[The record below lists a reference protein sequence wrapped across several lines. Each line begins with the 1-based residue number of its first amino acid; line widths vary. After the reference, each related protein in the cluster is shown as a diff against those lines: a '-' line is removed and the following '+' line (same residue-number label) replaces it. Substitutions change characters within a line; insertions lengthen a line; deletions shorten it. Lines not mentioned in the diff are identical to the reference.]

1 MKLSAAALSLAVLS
15 LVAVSTTAC
24 SSTEGIT
31 PDPAVDGAAPGAEPA
46 ATRGPN
52 DPVSG
57 SRLLVRYNYFQ
68 AEDGAKERRFAGFF
82 DTKLNTMCAFS
93 TGLDGDT
100 TSIARCV
107 PLDATVA
114 KQHTKDEYQIGRVD
128 LSP

>member
-1 MKLSAAALSLAVLS
+1 MKLSAAVLSLAVLS

-52 DPVSG
+52 DPTSG
-57 SRLLVRYNYFQ
+57 TRLLVRYNYFQ
-68 AEDGAKERRFAGFF
+68 MEDGSKQRAFAGFY
-82 DTKLNTMCAFS
+82 DTKLDTMCAMA

-100 TSIARCV
+100 TGIARCV
-107 PLDATVA
+107 PLDPTVQ
-114 KQHTKDEYQIGRVD
+114 KQHVKDEYQIGRVD

>member
-1 MKLSAAALSLAVLS
+1 MKTTIAAAAALCLA
-15 LVAVSTTAC
+15 TAC

-31 PDPAVDGAAPGAEPA
+31 PEPAADGGQGAEPA

-57 SRLLVRYNYFQ
+57 TRLLVRYNYFQ
-68 AEDGAKERRFAGFF
+68 MEDGSKQRAFAGFF

-93 TGLDGDT
+93 TGLDGN
-100 TSIARCV
+100 SGVARCV
-107 PLDATVA
+107 PIDPEVA
-114 KQHTKDEYQIGRVD
+114 KQHVKDEYQIGRVD

>member
-1 MKLSAAALSLAVLS
+1 MKTIAAVLS
-15 LVAVSTTAC
+15 FVALSFAGAVTTAC

-31 PDPAVDGAAPGAEPA
+31 PEPTTDGGAVAPGAEP
-46 ATRGPN
+46 TRGPN

-68 AEDGAKERRFAGFF
+68 MEDGSKQRAFAGFF
-82 DTKLNTMCAFS
+82 DNKLNTMCVFS
-93 TGLDGDT
+93 TTLDGN
-100 TSIARCV
+100 SGVARCV
-107 PLDATVA
+107 PVDPEVV